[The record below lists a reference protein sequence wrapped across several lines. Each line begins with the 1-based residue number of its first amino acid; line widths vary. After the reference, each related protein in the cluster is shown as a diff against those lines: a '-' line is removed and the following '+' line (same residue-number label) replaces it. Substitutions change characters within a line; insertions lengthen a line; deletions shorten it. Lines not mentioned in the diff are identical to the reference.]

1 VSDQT
6 DERFVLHALRRDGS
20 RIFARG
26 SGCRMWDLDGMEY
39 LDTMSGTAGTAMV
52 GHAHPRVVAAVAEQ
66 MATLPQVNIFHSAL
80 PVGEFAS
87 RLAEVAPPG
96 LTRSFTVAG
105 GGEAIELGVK
115 LAMRVT
121 GKPAAVFLSNAYH
134 GQTLATMT
142 LSSDMAGDPM
152 VRWPAFRRIP
162 SPDAY
167 RSPESIDAAV
177 AAFERELEQGD
188 VAALVM
194 EVVQGPGG
202 HVVFGTE
209 FYEAVQR
216 ACRDRGVLLVID
228 EIQTGFARTG
238 SMFACRLVGLEPDIV
253 CVGKAIGGGVPI
265 GAIIARDELIP
276 DGLEREHWH
285 IQTFMNQPLAA
296 AAGIAVLDVI
306 RDEGLV
312 ERAHMLGAEAT
323 SRFRELAE
331 RYETIGDVRG
341 PGLFVGIDF
350 VVDRDTKEPAS
361 EACAEAWEFALQRG
375 LVVHFGGRAS
385 NVLKF
390 KPPLTTPAG
399 DFERM
404 LELVEEVAAFIDA
417 RVRATVA

>member
-1 VSDQT
+1 
-6 DERFVLHALRRDGS
+6 
-20 RIFARG
+20 
-26 SGCRMWDLDGMEY
+26 
-39 LDTMSGTAGTAMV
+39 
-52 GHAHPRVVAAVAEQ
+52 
-66 MATLPQVNIFHSAL
+66 
-80 PVGEFAS
+80 
-87 RLAEVAPPG
+87 
-96 LTRSFTVAG
+96 
-105 GGEAIELGVK
+105 
-115 LAMRVT
+115 
-121 GKPAAVFLSNAYH
+121 
-134 GQTLATMT
+134 
-142 LSSDMAGDPM
+142 
-152 VRWPAFRRIP
+152 
-162 SPDAY
+162 
-167 RSPESIDAAV
+167 
-177 AAFERELEQGD
+177 
-188 VAALVM
+188 M

-202 HVVFGTE
+202 HVVFGPE

-238 SMFACRLVGLEPDIV
+238 SMFACQLVGLEPDIV

-296 AAGIAVLDVI
+296 AAGLAVLDVI
-306 RDEGLV
+306 GDEGLV
-312 ERAHMLGAEAT
+312 ERADTLGAEAT

-375 LVVHFGGRAS
+375 LVVHFGGRAG

-404 LELVEEVAAFIDA
+404 LELVDEVAAFIDA